1 MHMLLD
7 LLKTQGVKAGLA
19 FLEKAELEGRSGDR
33 GTNRFLSQTVITI
46 SELMLVIWVSCI
58 QKQKL

>member
-33 GTNRFLSQTVITI
+33 GTQQI
-46 SELMLVIWVSCI
+46 SFPASNP
-58 QKQKL
+58 QFPN